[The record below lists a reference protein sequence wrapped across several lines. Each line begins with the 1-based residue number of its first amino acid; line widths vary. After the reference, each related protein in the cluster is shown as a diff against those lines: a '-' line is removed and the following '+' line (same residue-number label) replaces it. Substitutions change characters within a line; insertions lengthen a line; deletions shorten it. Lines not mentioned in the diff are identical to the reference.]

1 MSAQVGSIHRNCP
14 TVAVAVD
21 GQNVGLLKNGDAI
34 LRFASGLGN
43 VSIQWAYYNYRKLK
57 PRHEAQLQEQEWQC
71 VDVAVCTKNELDH
84 RMMMAVR
91 KLCSSQPPDILVLVT
106 NDKDFAPLVE
116 YARSQGIKI
125 FVIGRRNGM
134 SKKLKRLLSNG
145 IVYIEDLKQL
155 PLAS

>member
-1 MSAQVGSIHRNCP
+1 MSHQGVSIHRNCP

-21 GQNVGLLKNGDAI
+21 GQNVGLLKNGNAI
-34 LRFASGLGN
+34 LKFASGLGA
-43 VSIQWAYYNYRKLK
+43 VSVQWAYYDYRKLK
-57 PRHEAQLQEQEWQC
+57 PRHEARLQDQEWQC

-91 KLCSSQPPDILVLVT
+91 KLCSCQPPDILVLVT

-116 YARSQGIKI
+116 YARSQGIKV

-155 PLAS
+155 SLVS